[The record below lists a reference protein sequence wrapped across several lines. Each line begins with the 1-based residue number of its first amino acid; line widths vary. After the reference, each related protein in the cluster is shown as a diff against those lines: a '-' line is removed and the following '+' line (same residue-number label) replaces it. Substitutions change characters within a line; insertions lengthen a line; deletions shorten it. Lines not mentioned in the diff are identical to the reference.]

1 MKRGLH
7 VLDPAEI
14 PDEEWQERVATLQRT
29 LAAQGVDVAL
39 VYADVSRSD
48 DLAYL
53 TNLCLYWNEGV
64 LAIPAEG
71 PVTFLTK
78 LSLRVQNWMKASSTV
93 TEFSGGKNFAD
104 LVAKYLPAN
113 KNGTVGLVDAALWPA
128 DVAEEIVAAVPGWEV
143 RRLGGLVRD
152 QRLVPSPAETEL
164 LRAAGRILD
173 DAAAKAT
180 VRGSTAGSRVETVER
195 AMRGGGFLDLY
206 PAALSTSDGVTSFG
220 VTGQYRMNW
229 VRSSRVLS
237 DGDGNGWPGALEEAL
252 AKAIAAAKAGA
263 TVGALADAAAPALA
277 KLPDGARAEVRW
289 VNQAD
294 LSTGGE
300 FLARD
305 PATALADGEAGAV
318 SVEVAFADG
327 GNAAVAETVRVTDG
341 EPEHLTGA
349 HR

>member
-1 MKRGLH
+1 VKRGLH
-7 VLDPAEI
+7 VLDPAEV
-14 PDEEWQERVATLQRT
+14 PDREWHDRVAALQRAM
-29 LAAQGVDVAL
+29 AAAGVDVAL

-64 LAIPAEG
+64 LAVPAEG

-78 LSLRVQNWMKASSTV
+78 LSLRVQNWMRRSSTV
-93 TEFSGGKNFAD
+93 TEFDSGKNFAD
-104 LVAKYLPAN
+104 LVAKYVQGRE
-113 KNGTVGLVDAALWPA
+113 NGTIGLVDAALWPA
-128 DVAEEIVAAVPGWEV
+128 EVAGEIVDAVPGWEV
-143 RRLGGLVRD
+143 RRLGGLVRE
-152 QRLVPSPAETEL
+152 QRLVPSAAETEL

-180 VRGSTAGSRVETVER
+180 VAGSTAGSRVETVER
-195 AMRGGGFLDLY
+195 ALRGGGFLDLY
-206 PAALSTSDGVTSFG
+206 PSSLSTSDGVTSFA

-229 VRSSRVLS
+229 VHASRVLD
-237 DGDGNGWPGALEEAL
+237 DGGWPDALKEAL
-252 AKAIAAAKAGA
+252 AKAIAAARSGT
-263 TVGALADAAAPALA
+263 TVGALAEAAAPALA
-277 KLPDGARAEVRW
+277 KLPEGAKAEVRW

-294 LSTGGE
+294 LSTAGE
-300 FLARD
+300 FRAQE
-305 PATALADGEAGAV
+305 PGTVLADGEAGAV

-327 GNAAVAETVRVTDG
+327 GAAAVAETVRVTDG

>member
-7 VLDPAEI
+7 VLDPAET
-14 PDEEWQERVATLQRT
+14 PDQEWGDRVAALQKAM
-29 LAAQGVDVAL
+29 AAQGVDVAF

-78 LSLRVQNWMKASSTV
+78 LSLRVQNWMKASSKV

-104 LVAKYLPAN
+104 LVAKYLLGR
-113 KNGTVGLVDAALWPA
+113 KNGTLGLVDAALWPA
-128 DVAEEIVAAVPGWEV
+128 DVADEIVAAVPGWQVE
-143 RRLGGLVRD
+143 RLGSLVRE
-152 QRLVPSPAETEL
+152 QRLIPSAAETEL

-180 VRGSTAGSRVETVER
+180 VEGSTAGSRVETVER
-195 AMRGGGFLDLY
+195 ALRGGGFLDLY
-206 PAALSTSDGVTSFG
+206 PISLSTTDDVTSFG

-229 VRSSRVLS
+229 VYSSRVL
-237 DGDGNGWPGALEEAL
+237 GDGAGWPAALKDAL
-252 AKAIAAAKAGA
+252 TAAIAAAKAGA
-263 TVGALADAAAPALA
+263 RIGSLAEAAAPALA
-277 KLPDGARAEVRW
+277 KLPDGAKAEVRW

-294 LSTGGE
+294 LSTSGE
-300 FLARD
+300 FRAQD
-305 PATALADGEAGAV
+305 PAAVLADGEAGAV

-327 GNAAVAETVRVTDG
+327 GNAAVAETVRVTEG

-349 HR
+349 QR

>member
-14 PDEEWQERVATLQRT
+14 PDREWHERVSTLQRAM
-29 LAAQGVDVAL
+29 AAKGIDVAL

-104 LVAKYLPAN
+104 LIAKYLRGK

-128 DVAEEIVAAVPGWEV
+128 DVADEIVTAVPGWEV
-143 RRLGGLVRD
+143 RRFGGLVRE

-180 VRGSTAGSRVETVER
+180 VEGNTAGSRVETVER
-195 AMRGGGFLDLY
+195 ALRGDGFLDLY
-206 PAALSTSDGVTSFG
+206 PTSLSTSDGVTSFG

-229 VRSSRVLS
+229 VHSSRVLG
-237 DGDGNGWPGALEEAL
+237 DGDGWPGALEEAL
-252 AKAIAAAKAGA
+252 AKAIAAAEAGA
-263 TVGALADAAAPALA
+263 TVGALNEAAVPGLA
-277 KLPDGARAEVRW
+277 KLPDGAKAEVRW

-300 FLARD
+300 FRAQD
-305 PATALADGEAGAV
+305 PATVLADGEVGAV

-327 GNAAVAETVRVTDG
+327 GHAAVAETVRVTEG

>member
-7 VLDPAEI
+7 VLDPAET
-14 PDEEWQERVATLQRT
+14 PDQEWGDRVAALQKAM
-29 LAAQGVDVAL
+29 AARGVDVAL

-71 PVTFLTK
+71 TVTFLTK
-78 LSLRVQNWMKASSTV
+78 LSLRVQNWMKASSKV

-104 LVAKYLPAN
+104 LVAKYLLGK
-113 KNGTVGLVDAALWPA
+113 KNGTLGLVDAALWPA
-128 DVAEEIVAAVPGWEV
+128 DVAGEIVAAVPGWRVE
-143 RRLGGLVRD
+143 RLGGLVRE
-152 QRLVPSPAETEL
+152 QRLVPSAAETEL

-180 VRGSTAGSRVETVER
+180 VAGSTAGSRVETVER
-195 AMRGGGFLDLY
+195 ALRGGGFLDLY
-206 PAALSTSDGVTSFG
+206 PSSLSTSDGVTSFG

-229 VRSSRVLS
+229 VHSSRVL
-237 DGDGNGWPGALEEAL
+237 GDAAGWPGALRDAL
-252 AKAIAAAKAGA
+252 NAAISAAKAGA
-263 TVGALADAAAPALA
+263 RIGSLTEAAAPALA
-277 KLPDGARAEVRW
+277 KLPDGTRAEVRW

-300 FLARD
+300 FRAQD
-305 PATALADGEAGAV
+305 PAAVLADGEAGAV

-327 GNAAVAETVRVTDG
+327 GNAAVAETVRVTEG

-349 HR
+349 LR

>member
-7 VLDPAEI
+7 VLDPAET
-14 PDEEWQERVATLQRT
+14 PDREWQERVATLQRAM
-29 LAAQGVDVAL
+29 AARGIDVAL

-64 LAIPAEG
+64 LAIPADG

-78 LSLRVQNWMKASSTV
+78 LSLRVQNWMKASSKV
-93 TEFSGGKNFAD
+93 TEFSGGKNFAE
-104 LVAKYLPAN
+104 LVAKYLVDRE
-113 KNGTVGLVDAALWPA
+113 NGTLGLVDAALWPA
-128 DVAEEIVAAVPGWEV
+128 DVAGEIVTAVPGWEV
-143 RRLGGLVRD
+143 RRLDDLVRE
-152 QRLVPSPAETEL
+152 QRLIPSAAETEL

-180 VRGSTAGSRVETVER
+180 IESSTAGSRVETVER
-195 AMRGGGFLDLY
+195 ALRGGGFLDLY
-206 PAALSTSDGVTSFG
+206 PNSLSTSDGVTSFG
-220 VTGQYRMNW
+220 VTGQYRMHW
-229 VRSSRVLS
+229 VHSSRVLG
-237 DGDGNGWPGALEEAL
+237 DGDGWPSDLRKAL
-252 AKAIAAAKAGA
+252 AAAIAAVRTGA
-263 TVGALADAAAPALA
+263 TVGSLAEAAAPALT
-277 KLPDGARAEVRW
+277 KLPDGAEAEVRW

-300 FLARD
+300 FRTQD
-305 PATALADGEAGAV
+305 PAAVLADGEAGAV

-327 GNAAVAETVRVTDG
+327 GNAAVAETVRVTEG

-349 HR
+349 QR

>member
-14 PDEEWQERVATLQRT
+14 PDQEWRERVSTLQRT
-29 LAAQGVDVAL
+29 MTAQGIDVAL

-104 LVAKYLPAN
+104 LVAKYLLGE

-128 DVAEEIVAAVPGWEV
+128 DVAGEIVAAVPGWEV
-143 RRLGGLVRD
+143 RRLGGLVRE
-152 QRLVPSPAETEL
+152 QRLVPSTAEVEL

-180 VRGSTAGSRVETVER
+180 VQGSTAGSRVETVER
-195 AMRGGGFLDLY
+195 ALRGGGFLDLY
-206 PAALSTSDGVTSFG
+206 PTSLSTSDGVTSFG

-229 VRSSRVLS
+229 VHSSLVL
-237 DGDGNGWPGALEEAL
+237 GDGTGWPGALEAAL
-252 AKAIAAAKAGA
+252 AKAIAAAKSGA
-263 TVGALADAAAPALA
+263 TVGALAEAAAPALA
-277 KLPDGARAEVRW
+277 KLPDGAKAEVRW

-300 FLARD
+300 FRTQD
-305 PATALADGEAGAV
+305 PATVLADGEAGAV

-327 GNAAVAETVRVTDG
+327 GHAAVAETVRVTDG

-349 HR
+349 QR

>member
-7 VLDPAEI
+7 VLDPAEV
-14 PDEEWQERVATLQRT
+14 PDREWHDRVAAVQRVMT
-29 LAAQGVDVAL
+29 TEGVDVAL

-48 DLAYL
+48 DLTYL

-64 LAIPAEG
+64 LAIPTEG

-78 LSLRVQNWMKASSTV
+78 LSLRVQNWMRASSKV
-93 TEFSGGKNFAD
+93 TEFSGGKNFAE
-104 LVAKYLPAN
+104 LVAKYVRGRES
-113 KNGTVGLVDAALWPA
+113 GTIGLVDAALWPA
-128 DVAEEIVAAVPGWEV
+128 DVAGEIAAAVPGWAV
-143 RRLGGLVRD
+143 RRLGGLVRE
-152 QRLVPSPAETEL
+152 QRLVPSAAETEL

-180 VRGSTAGSRVETVER
+180 VAGSRVETVER
-195 AMRGGGFLDLY
+195 ALRGAGFLDLY
-206 PAALSTSDGVTSFG
+206 PASLSTSDGVTSFG

-229 VRSSRVLS
+229 VHSSRVL
-237 DGDGNGWPGALEEAL
+237 GDTGWADALKEAL
-252 AKAIAAAKAGA
+252 ARAIAAVKAGA
-263 TVGALADAAAPALA
+263 TTGSLGEAAAPALA
-277 KLPDGARAEVRW
+277 KLPGGARAEIRW

-300 FLARD
+300 FRTQD
-305 PATALADGEAGAV
+305 PATVLAEGEAGAV

-327 GNAAVAETVRVTDG
+327 GNAAVAETVRVTAG

-349 HR
+349 QR

>member
-7 VLDPAEI
+7 VLDPAEV
-14 PDEEWQERVATLQRT
+14 PDREWHDRVAALQRAM
-29 LAAQGVDVAL
+29 AAEGVDVAL

-78 LSLRVQNWMKASSTV
+78 LSLRVQNWMRRSSTV
-93 TEFSGGKNFAD
+93 TEFGSGKNFAD
-104 LVAKYLPAN
+104 LVAKYLLDRPT
-113 KNGTVGLVDAALWPA
+113 GTVGLVDAALWPA
-128 DVAEEIVAAVPGWEV
+128 DVAEEIVAAVPGWQV
-143 RRLGGLVRD
+143 RRLGGLVRE
-152 QRLVPSPAETEL
+152 QRLVPSAAETEL

-180 VRGSTAGSRVETVER
+180 VAGSTAGSRVETVER
-195 AMRGGGFLDLY
+195 ALRGNGFLDLY
-206 PAALSTSDGVTSFG
+206 PQSLSTSDGVTSFA

-229 VRSSRVLS
+229 VHASRVLD
-237 DGDGNGWPGALEEAL
+237 DGGWPDALKEAL
-252 AKAIAAAKAGA
+252 ASAIAAAKAGA
-263 TVGALADAAAPALA
+263 TVGALAEAAAPALA
-277 KLPDGARAEVRW
+277 KLPEGAKAEVRW

-294 LSTGGE
+294 LSTAGE
-300 FLARD
+300 FRAQE
-305 PATALADGEAGAV
+305 PEAVLADGEAGAV

-327 GNAAVAETVRVTDG
+327 GTAAVAETVRVTDG

-349 HR
+349 QR

>member
-14 PDEEWQERVATLQRT
+14 PEQEWQDRVAALQRAM
-29 LAAQGVDVAL
+29 AAQGVDVAL

-78 LSLRVQNWMKASSTV
+78 LSLRVQNWMKRSSTV

-104 LVAKYLPAN
+104 LVAKYLLSK
-113 KNGTVGLVDAALWPA
+113 KNGTLGLIDAALWPA
-128 DVAEEIVAAVPGWEV
+128 DVAEEIVDAVPGWQV
-143 RRLGGLVRD
+143 RRLGGLVRE
-152 QRLVPSPAETEL
+152 QRLIPSAAETEL

-180 VRGSTAGSRVETVER
+180 VEGSTAGSRVETVER
-195 AMRGGGFLDLY
+195 ALRGGGFLDLY
-206 PAALSTSDGVTSFG
+206 PSSLSTSDAVTSFG

-229 VRSSRVLS
+229 VHSSRVL
-237 DGDGNGWPGALEEAL
+237 GDGEGWPAALKDAL

-263 TVGALADAAAPALA
+263 TVGSLAEAAAPALA
-277 KLPDGARAEVRW
+277 KLPEGAKAEVRW

-300 FLARD
+300 FRNQDA
-305 PATALADGEAGAV
+305 ATVLADGEAGAV

-327 GNAAVAETVRVTDG
+327 GNAAVAETVRVTHG

-349 HR
+349 QR